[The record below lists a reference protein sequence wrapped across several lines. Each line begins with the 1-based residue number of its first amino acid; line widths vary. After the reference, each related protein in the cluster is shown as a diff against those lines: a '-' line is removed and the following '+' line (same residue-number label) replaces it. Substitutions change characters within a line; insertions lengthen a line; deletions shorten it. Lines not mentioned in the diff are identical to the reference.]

1 MISHFLYGGFS
12 WKMKRME
19 PVQCPLCQNINP
31 PLAGFCC
38 GCGMQFTEEAIQEYE
53 KVKIIT
59 NNNPTAMAAYWDAKS
74 KGKSHQLHADEP
86 GLT

>member
-1 MISHFLYGGFS
+1 
-12 WKMKRME
+12 
-19 PVQCPLCQNINP
+19 
-31 PLAGFCC
+31 
-38 GCGMQFTEEAIQEYE
+38 MQFTEEAIQEYE